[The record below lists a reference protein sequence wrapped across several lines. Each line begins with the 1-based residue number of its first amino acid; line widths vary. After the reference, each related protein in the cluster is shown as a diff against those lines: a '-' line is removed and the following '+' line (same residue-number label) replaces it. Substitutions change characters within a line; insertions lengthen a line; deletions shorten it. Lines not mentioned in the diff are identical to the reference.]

1 MTFADKVLN
10 FYKGLELTCRL
21 PSGVEVMNPYMD
33 TACMKVCTEFYNKFY
48 NDQDKR
54 HLILGINP
62 GRYGAGITGIPFTDP
77 IKLEERFG
85 IKSTLARKPE
95 LSAEFVH
102 AMISAFGGYEKFF
115 RKFFINSV
123 SPLGFVQSGKNLNY
137 YDTPALKN
145 ALMPFIRESMTAL
158 VDLGIHRNVVF
169 CLGEG
174 ANFKFIQDLNAKEKW
189 FGEVVPLAH
198 PRFIMQY
205 RRK

>member
-77 IKLEERFG
+77 IKLEKHPCKEAGAFSG
-85 IKSTLARKPE
+85 IRSR
-95 LSAEFVH
+95 
-102 AMISAFGGYEKFF
+102 
-115 RKFFINSV
+115 N
-123 SPLGFVQSGKNLNY
+123 
-137 YDTPALKN
+137 
-145 ALMPFIRESMTAL
+145 
-158 VDLGIHRNVVF
+158 DLGLRWV
-169 CLGEG
+169 
-174 ANFKFIQDLNAKEKW
+174 
-189 FGEVVPLAH
+189 
-198 PRFIMQY
+198 
-205 RRK
+205 